1 MKSNKFFFKYLF
13 LIGIFFMFIA
23 KMTIYANP
31 ATPLFEEENLKKRV
45 KLYWD
50 KRINADYDGMY
61 ELEAD
66 VNKKRYKL
74 LEYRKIFGDQANI
87 VEYTVEKINI
97 VSAKREATISI
108 SYQIELQIP
117 VPGLLGHKKKLTTE
131 DIWLFENDNWFHV
144 K

>member
-1 MKSNKFFFKYLF
+1 MKFNKFFFQYLF
-13 LIGIFFMFIA
+13 VISIFFLFIA
-23 KMTIYANP
+23 KMTAYAN
-31 ATPLFEEENLKKRV
+31 PLFEEDNVRKRV

-61 ELEAD
+61 ELEAE

-74 LEYRKIFGDQANI
+74 PEYRKIFGDQASI
-87 VEYTVEKINI
+87 VGYTVDKINI
-97 VSAKREATISI
+97 VSVKREATISI

-131 DIWLFENDNWFHV
+131 DIWLFENDNWFHI